1 MAGIP
6 GAQGRSTEG
15 DYGMMFGGWLS
26 WGGYWW
32 DEPPPGKKYFLAEL
46 MDGHYLEHP
55 FIVLPARKT
64 VCRLILWAR
73 KTVKSITG
81 PGRSYR
87 GGRRK

>member
-1 MAGIP
+1 MTCGTTNTPCGFYGWFMINDYYDDNYPAG
-6 GAQGRSTEG
+6 RC
-15 DYGMMFGGWLS
+15 D
-26 WGGYWW
+26 
-32 DEPPPGKKYFLAEL
+32 FLHVL
-46 MDGHYLEHP
+46 FDGLYLEHP

-81 PGRSYR
+81 PGRSCR